1 MLNASGGVSQLQ
13 KVKVLEDDSGPVRL
27 NIRFQKPSVKPAAG
41 AKQKAAKPAAES
53 DDEEEVDD
61 EEGDED
67 DLNVVNTT
75 SRNTSKPYTDAA
87 RIAFSLYGPRD
98 KEGKLIGKA
107 DKRFKDET
115 HQDHEFLSAR
125 EPYLLDVYAKI
136 EQAVAKWYNDKVRKA
151 NQPEIPPRKIQK
163 FLNRR

>member
-1 MLNASGGVSQLQ
+1 MIQDLSDLTYVS
-13 KVKVLEDDSGPVRL
+13 K
-27 NIRFQKPSVKPAAG
+27 KPSVKPAAG

-53 DDEEEVDD
+53 DDEEEEDD

-75 SRNTSKPYTDAA
+75 SRNISKPYTDAA

-107 DKRFKDET
+107 DKRFIDKT
-115 HQDHEFLSAR
+115 HKDHE
-125 EPYLLDVYAKI
+125 LLI
-136 EQAVAKWYNDKVRKA
+136 ESYSKVV
-151 NQPEIPPRKIQK
+151 
-163 FLNRR
+163 